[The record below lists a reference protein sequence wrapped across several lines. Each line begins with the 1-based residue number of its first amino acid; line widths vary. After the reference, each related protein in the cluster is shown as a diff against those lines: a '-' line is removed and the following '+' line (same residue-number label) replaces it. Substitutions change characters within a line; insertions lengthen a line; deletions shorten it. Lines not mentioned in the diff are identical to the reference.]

1 MNPATLDSRP
11 VIEAGN
17 VSVIYGSARVLDI
30 PSFQVF
36 PNEVLLLLG
45 PNGSGKTTLLLC
57 LARLLKPSTGT
68 FFYNGVPVMDS
79 ESVLRLHRRIAMV
92 FQESLLLNGTVWD
105 NVTLGLRLR
114 KVAVA
119 EIEAR
124 ARKWMERFG
133 IWQLAKRQ
141 AGTLSSG
148 EAKRASLAR
157 AFVLQPD
164 VLFMDEPFNAL
175 DSPTHQ
181 ALIEDFESVLR
192 ETRVTTVM
200 VTHDRNE
207 AIALASRV
215 VVLIGGE
222 IRQIGTT
229 ESIFSM
235 PADEEVANFI
245 EVGNIIHGVVSSV
258 ENGLVNVDIHG
269 RHIEAVSDL
278 KTGTQVAVL
287 LNNDDVTIWL
297 PSQQMASSSARNQLA
312 GSIVKLFPVG
322 PMIKATIDCGFP
334 LVALVTRR
342 SCDELDLKIGQT
354 VIASFKASA
363 IQLIPRL

>member
-1 MNPATLDSRP
+1 MNPATSDSSP
-11 VIEAGN
+11 VIEASD
-17 VSVIYGSARVLDI
+17 VSVMYGSARVLEI

-57 LARLLKPSTGT
+57 LARLIKPSSGT
-68 FFYNGVPVMDS
+68 FSYNGMPVMDS
-79 ESVLRLHRRIAMV
+79 ESVLRLHRRIAIV

-114 KVAVA
+114 KVAAA

-164 VLFMDEPFNAL
+164 VLFLDEPFNAL

-181 ALIEDFESVLR
+181 ALVEDFESVLR
-192 ETRVTTVM
+192 ETKVTTVM

-215 VVLIGGE
+215 VVLIGGQ
-222 IRQIGTT
+222 IRQIGNT
-229 ESIFSM
+229 ESVFSM
-235 PADEEVANFI
+235 PTDEEVANFI
-245 EVGNIIHGVVSSV
+245 EVGNIMHGVISLV
-258 ENGLVNVDIHG
+258 ENGLVNVDIPG
-269 RHIEAVSDL
+269 QHIEAVSDL
-278 KTGTQVAVL
+278 KTGTPVAVL
-287 LNNDDVTIWL
+287 LNNDDVTISL
-297 PSQQMASSSARNQLA
+297 PSKQTASSSARNHLV

-322 PMIKATIDCGFP
+322 PMIKVTIDCGFP
-334 LVALVTRR
+334 LVALVTKR